1 MIKEL
6 IYFQTE
12 MFILE
17 TTHTVSLKEKEYTNG
32 KMEAFIRENSK
43 KA

>member
-17 TTHTVSLKEKEYTNG
+17 TTHTVSQKEKEFTNG
-32 KMEAFIRENSK
+32 KMEAYIRENSK
-43 KA
+43 KE

>member
-17 TTHTVSLKEKEYTNG
+17 TTHTVSLKEKEFING

>member
-17 TTHTVSLKEKEYTNG
+17 TMRTVSLKEKEFTNG

-43 KA
+43 KV